1 MRSWLGGDTLAGLS
15 RVQMER
21 QRSARSGSASS
32 EFTVAKRPQTAPPE
46 ATLGA
51 LVDWLHSEDVSG
63 LIIGGIAASLLGRP
77 RLTRDVDVLILL
89 EEHRWGGFL
98 NAGTRFGFL
107 PRIDDPLVFA
117 RRARV
122 LLVHHKPSGVNI
134 DISLAGL
141 PFEEESIAQVR
152 WTKVGKL
159 SLPLPT
165 PENLIIMKAVAHRPQ
180 DMVDVGALLDAN
192 PKMNLRRIRR
202 WVEEFSSA
210 LDAPDILSDLENILR
225 RSRRRRSRRRK
236 KR

>member
-1 MRSWLGGDTLAGLS
+1 MRLWLGGDTLAGLS
-15 RVQMER
+15 RMQMARQGSER
-21 QRSARSGSASS
+21 DGSASS
-32 EFTVAKRPQTAPPE
+32 EFTVAKKPQTLPPE

-51 LVDWLHSEDVSG
+51 LVDWLRSEDVSG

-89 EEHRWGGFL
+89 EEHRWKRFL
-98 NAGTRFGFL
+98 NAGAGFGFS

-122 LLVHHKPSGVNI
+122 LLVHHKPSDVDI

-152 WTKVGKL
+152 WTKVGRL

-165 PENLIIMKAVAHRPQ
+165 AENLIIMKAIAHRPQ
-180 DMVDVGALLDAN
+180 DMADIRALLDAN
-192 PKMNLRRIRR
+192 PRINLRRIRR
-202 WVEEFSSA
+202 WVKEFSRV
-210 LDAPDILSDLENILR
+210 LDSPDILSDLENILR
-225 RSRRRRSRRRK
+225 RSRMRRSRR
-236 KR
+236 